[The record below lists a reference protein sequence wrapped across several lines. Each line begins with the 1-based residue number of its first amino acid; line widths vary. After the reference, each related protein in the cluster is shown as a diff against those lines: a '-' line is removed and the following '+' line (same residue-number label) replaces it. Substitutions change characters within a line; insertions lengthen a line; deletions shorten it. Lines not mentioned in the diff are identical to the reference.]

1 MKNKTGTQRIKSI
14 DILRAITVALMVF
27 VNDLPGIRDIPQWL
41 GHASAGHDGMFLAD
55 IVFPLFLFWVGMS
68 VPLAVDGRQKK
79 GDSDLTIVR
88 HILKR
93 TFSLVFIGVLM
104 VNTSRMSVEVSGID
118 RNLWALCMYAG
129 VILSWRVYGKE
140 KTKAGKV
147 LGLIFHYIGIGLLIF
162 VLFVFRDKNNAWL
175 LPQWWGILGI
185 IGWAYLV
192 AAMAYVFLEKHLV
205 KLLCVFAGLL
215 LYHIAYTQSAYLQN
229 NADWMALESY
239 GAHASLSFA
248 GMLASLVMKKIRFQV
263 HRLFAV
269 WGIAGIIF
277 FIAGFVSRPLWG
289 ISKLAATPS
298 FVYVSLAVGFGLL
311 VLVWYLS
318 EIRNKHAWAN
328 VFYPAGT
335 QTFLAYVLPSVY
347 YHTIFFAGISLPD
360 WMTHSWIG
368 ILKAIIFTLLII
380 QLTGILARFGVK
392 LKL

>member
-1 MKNKTGTQRIKSI
+1 
-14 DILRAITVALMVF
+14 MVF

-68 VPLAVDGRQKK
+68 IPLAVDGRQKK

-104 VNTSRMSVEVSGID
+104 VNTSRMSVEVTGID

-129 VILSWRVYGKE
+129 VILSWRVYGRE
-140 KTKAGKV
+140 KTKAGKK
-147 LGLIFHYIGIGLLIF
+147 LGVIFHYVGIGLLVF
-162 VLFVFRDKNNAWL
+162 VLFVFRDKDGAWL

-192 AAMAYVFLEKHLV
+192 AAIAYVFLEKHLV
-205 KLLCVFAGLL
+205 KLLIVFAGLL
-215 LYHIAYTQSAYLQN
+215 LYHITYTQSAYLQEYTG
-229 NADWMALESY
+229 WLALESY

-248 GMLASLVMKKIRFQV
+248 GMLASLVMKKIRLQTF
-263 HRLFAV
+263 RLYSV
-269 WGIAGIIF
+269 WGIAGLIF
-277 FIAGFVSRPLWG
+277 LIAGFVLRPLWG

-298 FVYVSLAVGFGLL
+298 FVYLSLAVGLGLL
-311 VLVWYLS
+311 MLVWYPT
-318 EIRNKHAWAN
+318 EIKKKHGWAN

-335 QTFLAYVLPSVY
+335 QTFLAYLLPSVY
-347 YHTIFFAGISLPD
+347 YHAIFYAGISLPG
-360 WMTHSWIG
+360 WMTYSWVG
-368 ILKAIIFTLLII
+368 ILKSIVFTFLII